1 MGTIGQCSSDNS
13 YGRKMM
19 ASWTASDITSLL
31 PPTASPTS
39 SVTYLSGYLTTN
51 MYGGSSVN
59 CTDVHSALSIKLGE
73 CIKENF
79 SFSYEKNSSVRIVAT
94 SNIITTM
101 TYSDTLCQRLFHTTY
116 DDYETGVCK
125 SGKNFEIS
133 SKVTTDRT
141 VPRVTQMLV
150 PLISLWKL
158 TTISVF

>member
-1 MGTIGQCSSDNS
+1 MGTIGQCSSDNI

-59 CTDVHSALSIKLGE
+59 CTDVHSALTIKLGE
-73 CIKENF
+73 CITTP
-79 SFSYEKNSSVRIVAT
+79 SFSYASLSERTDAT

-101 TYSDTLCQRLFHTTY
+101 FYSDALCQRLFHTTY
-116 DDYETGVCK
+116 DDYEAGVCK
-125 SGKNFEIS
+125 SGKTFEIS
-133 SKVTTDRT
+133 SKVTADRT
-141 VPRVTQMLV
+141 VPRVTQM
-150 PLISLWKL
+150 
-158 TTISVF
+158 